1 MNLDTTDGQWPHSS
15 TSLFR
20 FPLRVQAFAW
30 FVVQTWAPQHIANSI
45 NWFATSLTCSVSLV
59 ERASYNQEPL
69 TFYDPGLNSLLTW
82 SFCRNCILAVF
93 LPQVFDPENIIYR
106 CNTRPTSLSSCRR
119 RRCYRC
125 LHRRRRCGCWRRR
138 RHRRRRRGCWCR
150 RRHELRESL
159 NSDKRGGSS
168 FSCLS
173 SFSSEEQKLVAIN
186 VKITFTVIGTFG
198 CFLTLNSL
206 RAVVEAHG
214 IVVQW

>member
-1 MNLDTTDGQWPHSS
+1 MNLDTTDGQWPHST

-20 FPLRVQAFAW
+20 VPLRVQAFAW

-119 RRCYRC
+119 RR
-125 LHRRRRCGCWRRR
+125 
-138 RHRRRRRGCWCR
+138 GCWCR

-186 VKITFTVIGTFG
+186 VKITFTVIGTLG